1 MRAQTIDIPT
11 CTGSVLDH
19 GAHVMEWQP
28 RDERPVVFTSD
39 AAVYA
44 QDTAIRG
51 GVPVCFPWFGPGREP
66 GSPYGHG
73 FARTTTWH
81 QVGNDVTD
89 DAQTVTYRL
98 SQDDATDD
106 YWPHAYWALLTARF
120 STNLTVSLAVTNLDS
135 VAFSYEAALHT
146 YLCVDDIRRVRIE
159 GLDGA
164 SYVDKT
170 ADMQVREQS
179 GDLTFWQE
187 TDSVYA
193 SPGPVRVLDPVAGRE
208 ITVSTEGASHIVVW
222 NPWEEK
228 AAGLP
233 DLGPGE
239 WERFVCVEAGRV
251 FDGAVVL
258 DPGESHT
265 LSTTI
270 AVARP

>member
-1 MRAQTIDIPT
+1 MRTQSIDIPP
-11 CTGSVLDH
+11 CTGSVIDH

-28 RDERPVVFTSD
+28 RGQRPALFTSR

-44 QDTAIRG
+44 EDTAIRG

-66 GSPYGHG
+66 GSPFGHG
-73 FARTTTWH
+73 FARTTTWQ
-81 QVGNDVTD
+81 QVGDVVTD

-98 SQDDATDD
+98 SQDDASDG
-106 YWPHAYWALLTARF
+106 YWPHAYRALLTARF
-120 STNLTVSLAVTNLDS
+120 AADLTVSLTVTNLDT

-146 YLCVDDIRRVRIE
+146 YLCVDDIRQVRIE

-170 ADMQVREQS
+170 ADMAVREQR
-179 GDLTFWQE
+179 GALTFAAE

-193 SPGPVRVLDPVAGRE
+193 SAGPVRVVDPVAGRE
-208 ITVSTEGASHIVVW
+208 IAVSTSGASHLVVW

-228 AAGLP
+228 AAGLV

-239 WERFVCVEAGRV
+239 WQRFVCVEAGRV

-258 DPGESHT
+258 EPGESHT

-270 AVARP
+270 AL